1 MTLDTPY
8 FLGLFGCGALVAAAV
23 GRLRLSSPPRSLV
36 RVNYRGREVPAVLGD
51 ALVIAAITGIGVVA
65 VVGAG
70 EWRTGP
76 EKRVVLATLLLL
88 VVFGIAGAW
97 DDRKGDERPRGF
109 GGHLRALR
117 GGRVTGGLV
126 KLVAG
131 GLAGLAAG
139 ALVFD
144 DLGAVVQTGLIV
156 ALTAN
161 LVNLFDRAPGRA
173 AKVTLLLA
181 APLVIW
187 GGGDWALA
195 SGAALG
201 ALAALLPLDLAER
214 GMLGDAG
221 ANPIGAV
228 VGFGAALSCGPGLR
242 WVLVVVLLGLNAASE
257 RWSFSRA
264 IEAVPA
270 LRAFD
275 RAGRLRDGV
284 TREKNRF

>member
-1 MTLDTPY
+1 MTFDAVY
-8 FLGLFGCGALVAAAV
+8 FFALFGCGILVAAAV
-23 GRLRLSSPPRSLV
+23 GRLRLSSPPGSLL
-36 RVNYRGREVPAVLGD
+36 RVNYRGREVPAVLGG
-51 ALVIAAITGIGVVA
+51 ALVTAAITGIGVIA
-65 VVGAG
+65 VVGSG

-76 EKRVVLATLLLL
+76 DKRIVLATLLLL

-117 GGRVTGGLV
+117 GGRITGGLV

-131 GLAGLAAG
+131 GLAGLGAG
-139 ALVFD
+139 ALVFGN
-144 DLGAVVQTGLIV
+144 LEAVVQTGLIV
-156 ALTAN
+156 ALSAN

-173 AKVTLLLA
+173 GKVALLLA

-187 GGGDWALA
+187 GHGDWALA
-195 SGAALG
+195 AAAALG

-214 GMLGDAG
+214 GMLGDSG

-228 VGFGAALSCGPGLR
+228 VGFGAVLSFGPGPR
-242 WVLVVVLLGLNAASE
+242 WILVAVLLLLNAASE

-264 IEAVPA
+264 IEAVPV
-270 LRAFD
+270 LRSLD
-275 RAGRLRDGV
+275 RAGRTSD
-284 TREKNRF
+284 